1 MKADQHPQENQRL
14 ADLQSYDILDSAQDR
29 DFDDIVA
36 LAAQLCGTEASTITF
51 IDATR
56 QWFKAAIGMQ
66 GDPAPLEHAICAH
79 SIVAHGFV
87 EIPDT
92 LKDDRTKDNPG
103 CFGADG
109 FRFYAAAQLISWN
122 GLPIGTLCVL
132 GKTAKTLSG
141 VQRNTLQVL
150 ANQVVKLL
158 ELRKALKLAEILRK
172 EVDHR
177 VKNSLQLVVSLTTL
191 QKRNSPNQEV
201 KEALGQMQQRVMA
214 LANLHNAIQNSI
226 SGQSVNLRVLLQDL
240 SALMNNSIAG
250 TVEILI
256 EVADIFVSA
265 PVASAISVIVNEFVS
280 NSMKHGFAAGQR
292 GTIRFTGGT
301 DQNGVLTLCCADN
314 GTGSV
319 AGATKGS
326 GIGMMAMRASAEQ
339 IAANITVDAPPQGY
353 QITLTCDLSQ
363 A

>member
-1 MKADQHPQENQRL
+1 MKADQHPNEAQRL
-14 ADLQSYDILDSAQDR
+14 ADLQGYDILDTEAER
-29 DFDDIVA
+29 DFDDIVT

-56 QWFKAAIGMQ
+56 QWFKAAIGMP
-66 GDPAPLEHAICAH
+66 GDPAPLENAICAH
-79 SIVAHGFV
+79 SIVADGFV
-87 EIPDT
+87 EISDT

-103 CFGADG
+103 CFGVDG
-109 FRFYAAAQLISWN
+109 FRFYAAAQLISSN
-122 GLPIGTLCVL
+122 GLSIGTMCVL
-132 GKTAKTLSG
+132 GKTAKQLSD
-141 VQRNTLQVL
+141 VQRTTLQVL

-191 QKRNSPNQEV
+191 QRRKSPNQEV

-240 SALMNNSIAG
+240 SALMNNSITG
-250 TVEILI
+250 SVKILI
-256 EVADIFVSA
+256 DVVDTFVSA
-265 PVASAISVIVNEFVS
+265 AVASSISVIVNEFVS
-280 NSMKHGFAAGQR
+280 NSVKHGFAAGQQ
-292 GTIRFTGGT
+292 GEIRFTGRT
-301 DQNGVLTLCCADN
+301 DLNGVLTLCCADD

-319 AGATKGS
+319 AGSTKGS
-326 GIGMMAMRASAEQ
+326 GIGIMAMRASAEQ
-339 IAANITVDAPPQGY
+339 ISANITVDAPPQGY
-353 QITLTCDLSQ
+353 QITLTCDLSR